1 MFPFAFARGQGPA
14 YADLPPTL
22 QPCAIAA
29 SAPPSEYRLAATLS
43 ALVYLLIGGAA
54 LTLASPAPATILQ
67 VSRPTKP
74 ERVIEFAGPLMPRFI
89 EHRLLTSGGSGGG
102 PALPTARAVAAPR
115 VDPEVPAA
123 SLPTENHRGDLPVAG
138 PGRADPLVQAN
149 GSTQPMGMTSPG
161 IRDFTMIGLTELRR
175 VEPLYPDFARR
186 ARIQGSVVLSMT
198 VDDQG
203 LPIQV
208 QVLEGPQALHEAAL
222 QAARQWR
229 FEPARIDGRSVAA
242 RFKLTLNFR
251 LR

>member
-1 MFPFAFARGQGPA
+1 MFPFAFPRGQGPA

-43 ALVYLLIGGAA
+43 GLVYLLIGGAA
-54 LTLASPAPATILQ
+54 LALASLAPAAILQ
-67 VSRPTKP
+67 VNRPTKP
-74 ERVIEFAGPLMPRFI
+74 ERIIEFEGPRMPRFV
-89 EHRLLTSGGSGGG
+89 EHRLPASGGSGGG
-102 PALPTARAVAAPR
+102 LALPTAPAVAAPR

-123 SLPTENHRGDLPVAG
+123 SLPTENHRGDLPAGG
-138 PGRADPLVQAN
+138 PGRADSPAQPN
-149 GSTQPMGMTSPG
+149 GSAQPMGMASPG
-161 IRDFTMIGLTELRR
+161 IRDFTMVGLTELRR
-175 VEPLYPDFARR
+175 VEPVYPDFARR